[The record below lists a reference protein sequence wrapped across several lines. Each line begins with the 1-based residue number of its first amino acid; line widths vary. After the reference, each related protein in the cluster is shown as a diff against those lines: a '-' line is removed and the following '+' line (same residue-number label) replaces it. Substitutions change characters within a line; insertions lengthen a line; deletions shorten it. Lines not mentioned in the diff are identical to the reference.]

1 MYIFCRMPLQI
12 NDGNFWNGSNPQ
24 KKSTKDEDWWNGY
37 KQEKKEEKE
46 QMRNQRQKE
55 QFEYYIGLSEK
66 YKSNSWEYIKMKMD
80 EEKDMQ
86 RRVREQQK
94 KKIEQINSDANRF
107 SLTKKEMDDYRIGGI
122 RDKW

>member
-1 MYIFCRMPLQI
+1 MPLV
-12 NDGNFWNGSNPQ
+12 NADGSLWNGTNQP

-55 QFEYYIGLSEK
+55 QFEYYVGLSEK
-66 YKSNSWEYIKMKMD
+66 YKSNSWDYIKMKLD
-80 EEKDMQ
+80 EEKD
-86 RRVREQQK
+86 REKRLREQQK
-94 KKIEQINSDANRF
+94 KKIEQINSDSNRF
-107 SLTKKEMDDYRIGGI
+107 SLTKKEMDGYRIGGI